1 MIGGR
6 VNLFNMIPCVSLPN
20 CMRCDLFRILKQFCC
35 WCFFCG
41 AIHIIRLKTIILI
54 SSSNHVVKNFRDIG
68 SSSSAPGLKGNMA
81 FRSRERAVA
90 FGSLVG
96 LPIVL
101 DQTSGRQWTPW
112 TTGLWWSS
120 QTMLLYKCCI
130 LEYKLKNM
138 SVGKFKSVNWF
149 QFHHIKNL
157 DTISGFTTFKYHLK
171 AKCVDWHIA
180 GCNSVL
186 ACIVVP
192 LKVSSQQS
200 PCWSISALVLI

>member
-1 MIGGR
+1 MYLSLHDWR
-6 VNLFNMIPCVSLPN
+6 KSEPVQHDSMFFSLPN

-41 AIHIIRLKTIILI
+41 AMHIIRLKTIILI

-101 DQTSGRQWTPW
+101 DQTSGRN
-112 TTGLWWSS
+112 GLHG
-120 QTMLLYKCCI
+120 QL
-130 LEYKLKNM
+130 
-138 SVGKFKSVNWF
+138 
-149 QFHHIKNL
+149 
-157 DTISGFTTFKYHLK
+157 GFDEVPKRCYSTN
-171 AKCVDWHIA
+171 VVSWNI
-180 GCNSVL
+180 NSRTCQL
-186 ACIVVP
+186 ANS
-192 LKVSSQQS
+192 KVS
-200 PCWSISALVLI
+200 IGFNFITLKT